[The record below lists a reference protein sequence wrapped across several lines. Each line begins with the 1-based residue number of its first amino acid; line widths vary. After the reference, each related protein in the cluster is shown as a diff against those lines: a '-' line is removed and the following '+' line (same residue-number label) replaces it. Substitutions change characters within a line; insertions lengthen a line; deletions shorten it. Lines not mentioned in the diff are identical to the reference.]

1 MDSIPPVDSV
11 LGDGFA
17 DSGKVDS
24 EQVVS
29 ASGDAVE
36 SGGKGWTVVMHKSR
50 KERKS
55 SKRIQRNP
63 PASVV
68 ATGDQ
73 KHGVVSARE
82 SCAGEGG
89 RDRGPRVKL
98 DGVMKIWGTLQSTT
112 TAAVANA
119 ISSLTNLAPGS
130 LKIKRKVSLLQNRR
144 RGPLSFIVEF
154 QDGRV
159 RRRHVDHVRIRYPE
173 EPNWA
178 QQGVLEGLRVPQQEA
193 EPQED
198 GPTEVPD
205 QAVDDG
211 VPAVEVLPPVT
222 ALRRSARNRR
232 PPDKLLRTKRGE
244 V

>member
-1 MDSIPPVDSV
+1 MDSIPLVDSV

-29 ASGDAVE
+29 AYGDAVE
-36 SGGKGWTVVMHKSR
+36 SGGKGWTVVMRKSR

-55 SKRIQRNP
+55 SKRIQRSP

-130 LKIKRKVSLLQNRR
+130 LKIKRKVSLLR

-159 RRRHVDHVRIRYPE
+159 RRRHVDHVHIRYPE

-178 QQGVLEGLRVPQQEA
+178 QQGVLEGLRVPH
-193 EPQED
+193 QED

-222 ALRRSARNRR
+222 ALRRSTRNRR
-232 PPDKLLRTKRGE
+232 PPDRLLRTKRGE